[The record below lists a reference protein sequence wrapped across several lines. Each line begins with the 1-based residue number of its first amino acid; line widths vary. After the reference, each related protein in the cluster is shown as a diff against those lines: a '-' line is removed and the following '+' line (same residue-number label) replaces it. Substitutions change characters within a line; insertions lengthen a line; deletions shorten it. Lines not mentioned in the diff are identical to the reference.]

1 MNVKSESSVS
11 PSLEYRL
18 SSHLRSFLLPT
29 KHRLGLSILLIF
41 ITNVLIDAT
50 VYAGDSLAIQHEY
63 IVAEET
69 VYGDKAEILYKTD
82 NIYINV
88 AKPNNAGVSKNA
100 FSLISPLSQQKIY
113 IVNTP
118 TFNPKIG
125 DTPAETIVLDVGLTN
140 PDIWLKDIEIL
151 GKKANLVIIGRN
163 IYVRGDSVI
172 KNAQRVVLA
181 TGRPSYTVDGALDF
195 VEVGESLGAGIGAD
209 SGLIYVLSSGFSAPG
224 AMFVDLVSSHIL
236 SSRISTNL
244 RGKRVEGQVVVD
256 KHGDLEIASGE
267 VQISAGFGTFDYK
280 SSTFTPAQL
289 HESYYVGNV
298 MTLSDDFRSG
308 SIRVNAYG
316 RAGVSIH
323 GKLRTVADLTM
334 ASIYG
339 NTTVIPDGSIYIN
352 SYGDIRI
359 RDSLQAKNKI
369 ELN

>member
-125 DTPAETIVLDVGLTN
+125 DTPAETIVLDVGLT
-140 PDIWLKDIEIL
+140 DRK
-151 GKKANLVIIGRN
+151 
-163 IYVRGDSVI
+163 SV
-172 KNAQRVVLA
+172 V
-181 TGRPSYTVDGALDF
+181 
-195 VEVGESLGAGIGAD
+195 
-209 SGLIYVLSSGFSAPG
+209 
-224 AMFVDLVSSHIL
+224 
-236 SSRISTNL
+236 
-244 RGKRVEGQVVVD
+244 
-256 KHGDLEIASGE
+256 
-267 VQISAGFGTFDYK
+267 
-280 SSTFTPAQL
+280 
-289 HESYYVGNV
+289 
-298 MTLSDDFRSG
+298 
-308 SIRVNAYG
+308 
-316 RAGVSIH
+316 
-323 GKLRTVADLTM
+323 
-334 ASIYG
+334 
-339 NTTVIPDGSIYIN
+339 
-352 SYGDIRI
+352 
-359 RDSLQAKNKI
+359 
-369 ELN
+369 